1 MLFQVHF
8 KFLSPRQVRAD
19 ILGVFAT
26 GMTGSR
32 EHRLWTLGRGSNSLQ
47 ADSVQCPPG
56 GWELEVLDQG
66 WTLLGCSGRPRLEG
80 ERPEA
85 LSLVPRSSVW
95 TAPLEAGGSGP
106 PCVAR
111 RPLLACG
118 RLALAAKP
126 EDTGRALPWRPPRAF
141 PGRVSSEDFPAR
153 EEKAFLVCGICR
165 RLGELC
171 QASSFTGTASSGIKA
186 AQNYCQ
192 HRAVGPPG
200 A

>member
-66 WTLLGCSGRPRLEG
+66 WTLQWETP
-80 ERPEA
+80 
-85 LSLVPRSSVW
+85 
-95 TAPLEAGGSGP
+95 TGGG
-106 PCVAR
+106 
-111 RPLLACG
+111 
-118 RLALAAKP
+118 AA
-126 EDTGRALPWRPPRAF
+126 
-141 PGRVSSEDFPAR
+141 
-153 EEKAFLVCGICR
+153 
-165 RLGELC
+165 
-171 QASSFTGTASSGIKA
+171 
-186 AQNYCQ
+186 
-192 HRAVGPPG
+192 
-200 A
+200 